1 MFNMV
6 TGEFQ
11 GFLTSILL
19 LMRSFVVRKLLKM
32 NSALKNM
39 FYVTSLNKGCR
50 AKHSEGG
57 VLLGEILVMLN
68 RFVCLLK
75 LGNTDFSCADYM

>member
-1 MFNMV
+1 M
-6 TGEFQ
+6 
-11 GFLTSILL
+11 
-19 LMRSFVVRKLLKM
+19 VRKLLKM

-50 AKHSEGG
+50 AKHNEGG

-68 RFVCLLK
+68 RFCLPVK
-75 LGNTDFSCADYM
+75 TQKH